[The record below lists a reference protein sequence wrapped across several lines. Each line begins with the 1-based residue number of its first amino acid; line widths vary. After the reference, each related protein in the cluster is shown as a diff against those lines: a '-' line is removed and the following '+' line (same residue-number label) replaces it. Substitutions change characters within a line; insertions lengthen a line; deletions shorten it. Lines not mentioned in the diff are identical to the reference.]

1 MPAERFSLR
10 PRLHLGC
17 LFRLVFGQES
27 SSVSSVVG
35 HPVRLPK
42 TTHDDAECWAR
53 LSEDH
58 RRQLAALLARLCSL
72 PPLSP
77 PHPCRDWE
85 RRGAVAACSPRPC
98 LAIAPGTAAARSD
111 LDRQKTGSGGC
122 TASGCTGP
130 RSAGCPRSPRQAR
143 AAAGP
148 VHRRPGAR
156 APDARAAASPP
167 GGGPSCRGPSIGPAR
182 PAGSCGS
189 GGQWA

>member
-1 MPAERFSLR
+1 MMPMMGPIPAERFSLR

-72 PPLSP
+72 PPLKQYFLNNFDRTSDINGKTSP
-77 PHPCRDWE
+77 LKGKLAME
-85 RRGAVAACSPRPC
+85 FAAFLRHFYEAQTRSVLNPQNLRA
-98 LAIAPGTAAARSD
+98 LLIKHAPQFQGKLFFIVFNVRLVGT
-111 LDRQKTGSGGC
+111 
-122 TASGCTGP
+122 
-130 RSAGCPRSPRQAR
+130 
-143 AAAGP
+143 
-148 VHRRPGAR
+148 
-156 APDARAAASPP
+156 
-167 GGGPSCRGPSIGPAR
+167 PSF
-182 PAGSCGS
+182 
-189 GGQWA
+189 